1 MQCYIVLTCFF
12 PLGAPTVAISRSQA
26 HTRADAL
33 GLLLSAI
40 CMLHCLLLPVLIAF
54 GVGGAVTGLDS
65 EWTHVVLLAS
75 VVPISAIAF
84 VGGWIRHRRMQ
95 VLALGTLGVALLAL
109 AAFVLHPYFGKT
121 ADALVTTAGG
131 ALLAVAH
138 WRNRDCSCS
147 HGDSPRTAAAGQ
159 A

>member
-1 MQCYIVLTCFF
+1 M
-12 PLGAPTVAISRSQA
+12 AITLLQK

-33 GLLLSAI
+33 GVMLSAI

-65 EWTHVVLLAS
+65 EWTHIVLLTV
-75 VVPISAIAF
+75 VVPVSAVAF
-84 VGGWIRHRRMQ
+84 VGGWIRHRRIA

-109 AAFVLHPYFGKT
+109 AAFVLHTHVGKT
-121 ADALVTTAGG
+121 ADAIVTTAGG
-131 ALLAVAH
+131 AVLAIAH
-138 WRNRDCSCS
+138 WRNRDCSCP
-147 HGDSPRTAAAGQ
+147 HDGAPRATITGQ

>member
-1 MQCYIVLTCFF
+1 MQCYIVLACFL
-12 PLGAPTVAISRSQA
+12 PLGAPPVAITLFQK
-26 HTRADAL
+26 HIRADAL
-33 GLLLSAI
+33 GMLLSAI

-54 GVGGAVTGLDS
+54 GVGGAVTGFDS
-65 EWTHVVLLAS
+65 EWTHIVLLAV
-75 VVPISAIAF
+75 VVPVSAIAF
-84 VGGWIRHRRMQ
+84 VGGWIRHRRLA

-138 WRNRDCSCS
+138 WRNRDCSCP
-147 HGDSPRTAAAGQ
+147 HGGTPQAAATGQ

>member
-1 MQCYIVLTCFF
+1 M
-12 PLGAPTVAISRSQA
+12 AIALFQK

-33 GLLLSAI
+33 GMLLSAI
-40 CMLHCLLLPVLIAF
+40 CMLHCLLLPALIVF
-54 GVGGAVTGLDS
+54 GVGGALAGFDN
-65 EWTHVVLLAS
+65 EWTHIVLLTV
-75 VVPISAIAF
+75 VVPVSAIAF
-84 VGGWIRHRRMQ
+84 VGGWIRHRRVT

-138 WRNRDCSCS
+138 WRNRDCSCP
-147 HGDSPRTAAAGQ
+147 HDGAPRAAAAGP